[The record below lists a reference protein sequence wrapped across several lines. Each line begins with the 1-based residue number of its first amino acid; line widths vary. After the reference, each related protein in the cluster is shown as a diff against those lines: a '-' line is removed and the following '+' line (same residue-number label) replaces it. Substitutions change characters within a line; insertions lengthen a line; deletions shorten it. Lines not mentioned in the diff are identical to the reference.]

1 MAIRSYR
8 DKVTAAVSEGE
19 CPKGFPS
26 DILKV
31 ARRKLQMIEAAKEL
45 ADLKSPPGNKLH
57 LLEKDRAGQFAIRI
71 NDRMRVCFEWKDG
84 GAENVEITD
93 YH

>member
-1 MAIRSYR
+1 MTIRSYR
-8 DKVTAAVSEGE
+8 DEVTAGVSEGE

-45 ADLKSPPGNKLH
+45 NDLRRPPGNKLH
-57 LLEKDRAGQFAIRI
+57 SLEKDRAVHFAIWV
-71 NDRMRVCFEWKDG
+71 NDRVRVCFDWKDG
-84 GAENVEITD
+84 GAENAEIA
-93 YH
+93 YY

>member
-26 DILKV
+26 NILKV

-45 ADLKSPPGNKLH
+45 SDLRSPPGNRLH
-57 LLEKDRAGQFAIRI
+57 ALEHDRQGQYAIWVNERV
-71 NDRMRVCFEWKDG
+71 RVCFEWGPG

>member
-1 MAIRSYR
+1 MTIRSYR

-45 ADLKSPPGNKLH
+45 NDLRSPPGNKLH
-57 LLEKDRAGQFAIRI
+57 SLEKGRAGQFAIWV
-71 NDRMRVCFEWKDG
+71 NDRVRVCFEWKDG

>member
-1 MAIRSYR
+1 MAIRSHR

-57 LLEKDRAGQFAIRI
+57 LLEKDRAGQFAICI